1 MLLGGDGLFCA
12 SAVVALVFHEIEHVQ
27 NRALGTIL
35 SNRNPKFGGIGEKLL
50 EIEGNPTILSPHMS
64 LLEIQNLV
72 KSYPS
77 PEGGVVKV
85 LEVKEFQMQKGEQV
99 ALQGDSGSGKTT
111 FLHLLSGILQ
121 PDEGTILLDG
131 VDISKFN
138 EAERDRLRATSIG
151 YIFQTF
157 NLLQGFTC
165 LENVLLG
172 MSFGP
177 GANESR
183 AKELLDRVGLADRFH
198 HLPRQ
203 LSIGQQQR
211 VAVARALANRPSL
224 VLADEPTGNLDQ
236 ANTVV
241 AIDLMRE
248 LCSENN
254 AGLLLVSH
262 DPKVVDSL
270 PRKVEWEKLN
280 ILLKEEAS
288 V

>member
-1 MLLGGDGLFCA
+1 MFL
-12 SAVVALVFHEIEHVQ
+12 
-27 NRALGTIL
+27 
-35 SNRNPKFGGIGEKLL
+35 GEKLL
-50 EIEGNPTILSPHMS
+50 EIEENPAILSVHMP

-85 LEVKEFQMQKGEQV
+85 LDVKEFRMEKGEQV

-131 VDISKFN
+131 VEISKFN

-177 GANESR
+177 GADEIR
-183 AKELLDRVGLADRFH
+183 AKELLDRVGLSDRFH

-211 VAVARALANRPSL
+211 VAIARALANRPCL

-236 ANTVV
+236 ANTVL

-248 LCSENN
+248 LCSENE

-262 DPKVVDSL
+262 DLKVVDSL
-270 PRKVEWEKLN
+270 ERKEDWERLN
-280 ILLKEEAS
+280 SLLQEEMKA
-288 V
+288 

>member
-1 MLLGGDGLFCA
+1 MF
-12 SAVVALVFHEIEHVQ
+12 
-27 NRALGTIL
+27 
-35 SNRNPKFGGIGEKLL
+35 IGEKLL
-50 EIEGNPTILSPHMS
+50 EIEENPAILSVHMP

-85 LEVKEFQMQKGEQV
+85 LDVKEFRMEKGEQV

-131 VDISKFN
+131 VEISKFN
-138 EAERDRLRATSIG
+138 EAERDRLRATFIG

-177 GANESR
+177 GADEIR
-183 AKELLDRVGLADRFH
+183 AKELLDRVGLSDRFH

-211 VAVARALANRPSL
+211 VAVARALANRPCL

-236 ANTVV
+236 ANTVL

-248 LCSENN
+248 LCSENE

-262 DPKVVDSL
+262 DLKVVDSL
-270 PRKVEWEKLN
+270 ERKEEWEKLN
-280 ILLKEEAS
+280 SLLQEE
-288 V
+288 VKV

>member
-1 MLLGGDGLFCA
+1 LSIGIRIF
-12 SAVVALVFHEIEHVQ
+12 VF
-27 NRALGTIL
+27 
-35 SNRNPKFGGIGEKLL
+35 IGEKLL
-50 EIEGNPTILSPHMS
+50 EIEENPAILSVHMP

-85 LEVKEFQMQKGEQV
+85 LEVKEFQMEKGEQV

-121 PDEGTILLDG
+121 PDEGKILLDG
-131 VDISKFN
+131 VEISKFN

-183 AKELLDRVGLADRFH
+183 AKELLDRVGLSDRFH
-198 HLPRQ
+198 YLPKQ

-236 ANTVV
+236 ANTVL
-241 AIDLMRE
+241 AIDLIRK
-248 LCSENN
+248 LCKENG

-262 DPKVVDSL
+262 DLKVVDSL

-280 ILLKEEAS
+280 LLLREEAAS
-288 V
+288 

>member
-1 MLLGGDGLFCA
+1 
-12 SAVVALVFHEIEHVQ
+12 
-27 NRALGTIL
+27 
-35 SNRNPKFGGIGEKLL
+35 
-50 EIEGNPTILSPHMS
+50 MS
-64 LLEIQNLV
+64 LLEVQNLV

-85 LEVKEFQMQKGEQV
+85 LEVKEFQMEKGEQV

-121 PDEGTILLDG
+121 PDEGKILLDG
-131 VDISKFN
+131 VEISKFN

-183 AKELLDRVGLADRFH
+183 AKELLDRVGLSDRFH
-198 HLPRQ
+198 YLPKQ
-203 LSIGQQQR
+203 LSIGQS
-211 VAVARALANRPSL
+211 PSNGY
-224 VLADEPTGNLDQ
+224 T
-236 ANTVV
+236 
-241 AIDLMRE
+241 
-248 LCSENN
+248 
-254 AGLLLVSH
+254 LLLT
-262 DPKVVDSL
+262 D
-270 PRKVEWEKLN
+270 
-280 ILLKEEAS
+280 
-288 V
+288 